1 MSSLKY
7 KSSNTNSSSSTNSSN
22 QPIWC
27 SLTTPSQI
35 ARKYASIAPI
45 WCHISRPRQL
55 KKKFASTLH
64 QAQNL
69 LTRQHSRDNNAL
81 TNGTGSGLLNGTN
94 GGSVVGGSSITT
106 SSGNGLGSHA
116 YTHHVADLDD
126 EIDIN
131 TYKNTAANANTSNW
145 TPSSAAGIMASDS
158 SSSGTTSR
166 KDLKTSSDLTGRLLG
181 NSTAHDTGDYDLAT
195 RLSLRKRDSS
205 LDNRPFRKQPESRC
219 GYISSS
225 NRQFQHNF
233 SQALLKQDLLIL

>member
-7 KSSNTNSSSSTNSSN
+7 KSSNTSTNNSNSSN

-69 LTRQHSRDNNAL
+69 LTRQHSRENNAL
-81 TNGTGSGLLNGTN
+81 SNS
-94 GGSVVGGSSITT
+94 GSVSGTSTTASNGIGTTPASSNYHTNYYPN
-106 SSGNGLGSHA
+106 GNG
-116 YTHHVADLDD
+116 YTNHHTPSYQHHYNDLDED
-126 EIDIN
+126 QLNELN
-131 TYKNTAANANTSNW
+131 TYKNTTANANTSNW
-145 TPSSAAGIMASDS
+145 TPSVTMASDS
-158 SSSGTTSR
+158 SSSAGTTMGSR
-166 KDLKTSSDLTGRLLG
+166 KIGDSSSSKTH
-181 NSTAHDTGDYDLAT
+181 HDSNDYDYDLTA

-205 LDNRPFRKQPESRC
+205 LDNRPFSRKATE
-219 GYISSS
+219 
-225 NRQFQHNF
+225 NR
-233 SQALLKQDLLIL
+233 